1 MATNDT
7 SALITFDQL
16 IQGMMLKGEHQE
28 SDYNR
33 MIQISI
39 DGYRELNL
47 TVLPEGRNIEKF
59 TMDSNYIIYMPDD
72 LILVN
77 RICVPI
83 DGELWPLTKRDSIV
97 PTTSELAGAEV
108 LDAEDGEGVD
118 VVNRG
123 IYYSR
128 KGGRNYEGYFRP
140 DYRKRRIIF
149 RNVSRTEVL
158 MDYTTSGVD
167 LTEVTYIPT
176 YAKIALEA
184 YIRLHQEYNKM
195 RPNPNNIAIYQDLYD
210 RQKAICRGVKFS
222 MTDFLDTIYETY
234 SPTAFR

>member
-16 IQGMMLKGEHQE
+16 IQGMMLKGEHPDSE
-28 SDYNR
+28 YNR
-33 MIQISI
+33 MIQIAI

-47 TVLPEGRNIEKF
+47 VVLPEGRNIEKF
-59 TMDSNYIIYMPDD
+59 TMDSNYIVYMPDD

-97 PTTSELAGAEV
+97 PTTSESGGSEV
-108 LDAEDGEGVD
+108 LDEDDGEGVD
-118 VVNRG
+118 VTNKG

-158 MDYTTSGVD
+158 MDYVTSGVD
-167 LTEVTYIPT
+167 LTETTYIPI
-176 YAKIALEA
+176 YAKTALEA
-184 YIRLHQEYNKM
+184 YIRLYQEYNKM
-195 RPNPNNIAIYQDLYD
+195 QPNPNNIAIYKDLYD
-210 RQKAICRGVKFS
+210 TQKSICRGIKFS
-222 MTDFLDTIYETY
+222 MTDFLDTIYKTY
-234 SPTAFR
+234 SPTSYL